1 MVFCVGK
8 NVSKSSDLEKSLF
21 LPLQMYA
28 VVGSV
33 LKTSCFFICHPFVV
47 LVSFLPLSS
56 LYLSFTVFYCS
67 FSQKL
72 SLFSQFV
79 GVSAHISS
87 VCLCLMS
94 NKEQKY
100 ESAPLPSLSAGTI
113 KIPLLC
119 CPKERAPARMT
130 SFCLCHEPAPPYFS
144 KSRCASGW
152 P

>member
-1 MVFCVGK
+1 MLAKVLIWKKFVFTTANVRCRGFCPK
-8 NVSKSSDLEKSLF
+8 NFMFSF
-21 LPLQMYA
+21 
-28 VVGSV
+28 
-33 LKTSCFFICHPFVV
+33 TCHPFVV
-47 LVSFLPLSS
+47 LVSFLPLSALS
-56 LYLSFTVFYCS
+56 LSLNVFYCS

-72 SLFSQFV
+72 SLFGQFV

-130 SFCLCHEPAPPYFS
+130 SFCLRHEPAPPYFS
-144 KSRCASGW
+144 KSRCASGL